1 MTREQW
7 LTKAITLLS
16 RQVFKPAGMEVP
28 QNIRVSCGW
37 PSSRALCKARN
48 TGECWDTS
56 ASADG
61 SFELFISPIQDD
73 TVQVLKTLTHELIH
87 TVVGTRAKHGPAFKQ
102 GMLAVGLG
110 GKPAETEVHKGS
122 ALWEKLTAIADSL
135 GPYPHAK
142 LDREAKE
149 KQSTRLLKVE
159 CPDCGY
165 VVRVTRKWLD
175 VGLPTC
181 CCGTEMKEAEV

>member
-7 LTKAITLLS
+7 LTKAIALLS

-28 QNIRVSCGW
+28 PNVRVSCGW
-37 PSSRALCKARN
+37 PSRRALCKVRA
-48 TGECWDTS
+48 TGECWAS
-56 ASADG
+56 EASADG
-61 SFELFISPIQDD
+61 TFEIFVSPVRSDP
-73 TVQVLKTLTHELIH
+73 VEALGTLTHELIH
-87 TVVGTRAKHGPAFKQ
+87 TVVGIKAKHGPAFKQ
-102 GMLAVGLG
+102 GMLAVGLDEQ
-110 GKPAETEVHKGS
+110 PVEVEVHKGS
-122 ALWEKLTAIADSL
+122 VLWEKLAAIADSL

-142 LDREAKE
+142 LDREVKT
-149 KQSTRLLKVE
+149 QSTRLLKVE

-181 CCGTEMKEAEV
+181 CCGTEMKEVEA